1 MLSFIFDFAEALL
14 IYILIALIVKYVFL
28 EKGMEAQKQTI
39 FHCLVVFILFGAS
52 FLDVGLQFSASLAY
66 YLSMLAGDIYLV
78 LSKKEHKFLGIL
90 LIFPIIGFVD
100 GLMLP
105 IISIPAK
112 LLNASDAATQYYRL
126 GIYIL
131 LYIILILFYFTG
143 ADWREKFDAEIADR
157 KLKKWELSM
166 LCFVGILLMFFSAL
180 IDMPLSELGIEM
192 NSNLRYLILLLG
204 LSCFAMTIAVIV
216 VILVGNKQ
224 NFFHDKVT
232 DMQFNII
239 IMMAEIVESRDENTG
254 GHIRRTAK
262 YVEIIAK
269 QLKKSGRFPEELSDH
284 YIKDMMVA
292 APLHDIGKIHV
303 SDTILN
309 KPKQLDDAEFAIM
322 KTHAA
327 AGRDLLNH
335 AKEHLGDFHYLDIA
349 TQMAGFHHEWWDG
362 SAKGYPDHIKGEEIP
377 LCARIMAVADV
388 FDALISKRCYKP
400 AMPLE
405 KAYAIIREESGTHF
419 DPQVVDAFF
428 EAADEIE
435 AALEIFEHEGTH
447 NCMASIGDG
456 YNHADDHHHAHGG
469 DTH

>member
-1 MLSFIFDFAEALL
+1 
-14 IYILIALIVKYVFL
+14 
-28 EKGMEAQKQTI
+28 
-39 FHCLVVFILFGAS
+39 
-52 FLDVGLQFSASLAY
+52 
-66 YLSMLAGDIYLV
+66 
-78 LSKKEHKFLGIL
+78 
-90 LIFPIIGFVD
+90 
-100 GLMLP
+100 
-105 IISIPAK
+105 
-112 LLNASDAATQYYRL
+112 
-126 GIYIL
+126 
-131 LYIILILFYFTG
+131 
-143 ADWREKFDAEIADR
+143 
-157 KLKKWELSM
+157 M

-180 IDMPLSELGIEM
+180 IAMPLSELGIEM

-435 AALEIFEHEGTH
+435 AALEIFEHEGAH

-456 YNHADDHHHAHGG
+456 HNHADDHHHAHGG
-469 DTH
+469 DIH